1 MNTTARK
8 KRILTGDTPTGKL
21 HLGHY
26 VGTLANRVKLQ
37 HEYETFIILADLHAF
52 TTLSEYP
59 EKVKEATF
67 DVALDNLSVGL
78 DPVKVHIFI
87 ESQIPEIY
95 ELAAIFSMMV
105 SYARA
110 LRNPTIKDEIVMKGL
125 GENYSLGFINY
136 PIYQAADITCVGGE
150 LVPVGKDQLAH
161 IEQTREIVEK
171 FNSLYGGVLIKPE
184 GLVGE
189 VGKLIGTDGNPKM
202 SKSLGNTI
210 LLSATKEEV
219 HQAVMK
225 MYTDPNRKHSTD
237 PGKVEGNPV
246 FVYHEV
252 FNPDK
257 QEVADLKERYQKG
270 KVGDIEVKKKLIVAL
285 NNFLDPIREKRAFYE
300 NHKNLVKD
308 ILTEGTRVTRL
319 EAQKT
324 LDMVREAIKMN

>member
-1 MNTTARK
+1 MKNTARK
-8 KRILTGDTPTGKL
+8 KRILTGDTPTGRL

-37 HEYETFIILADLHAF
+37 YEYETFIILADLHAF
-52 TTLSEYP
+52 TTLSAYP
-59 EKVKEATF
+59 ERVKEATF

-78 DPVKVHIFI
+78 DPAKVHMFI

-95 ELAAIFSMMV
+95 ELAAIFSMIV
-105 SYARA
+105 SYTRA

-125 GENYSLGFINY
+125 GDSYSLGFVNY
-136 PIYQAADITCVGGE
+136 PIYQAADIICVAGE

-171 FNSLYGGVLIKPE
+171 FNSLYGEVLIKPE
-184 GLVGE
+184 GLVGK
-189 VGKLIGTDGNPKM
+189 VGKLIGTDGSSKM

-210 LLSATKEEV
+210 SLSATKEEV
-219 HQAVMK
+219 NQAVMK
-225 MYTDPNRKHSTD
+225 MYTDPNRKRATD

-246 FVYHEV
+246 FIYHEV
-252 FNPDK
+252 FNPNK
-257 QEVADLKERYQKG
+257 EEVTDLNERYKKG
-270 KVGDIEVKKKLIVAL
+270 KVGDIEVKRKLITAL

-300 NHKNLVKD
+300 NHKNLVED
-308 ILTEGTRVTRL
+308 ILTEGTRLTRL

-324 LDMVREAIKMN
+324 LNMVREAIKMN